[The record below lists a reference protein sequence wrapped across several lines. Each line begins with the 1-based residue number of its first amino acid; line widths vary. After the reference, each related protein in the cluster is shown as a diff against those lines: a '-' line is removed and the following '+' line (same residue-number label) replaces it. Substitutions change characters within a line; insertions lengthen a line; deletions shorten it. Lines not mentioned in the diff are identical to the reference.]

1 MTLTTE
7 RARKEGKWQPIT
19 KITWAFETDEDGD
32 ASEVTAVAQH
42 GALVRVVTVPDGDD
56 TPSQN
61 WDLTITDEHEID
73 LLGGTG
79 LNRDAGDTG
88 ATEEIIIRDARAISD
103 KLTFTVA
110 NGGDAK
116 KGVVTAYLEEGVN
129 PSPVSSSFESDVEA
143 DITAAKAEVLEALT
157 ATTGSGT
164 LNDAN
169 TSDTIV
175 PTTRPCKTEL
185 VLDISALNNASDDF
199 TLDVKVGASGSEKM
213 VAWFNLTSD
222 GTDITCDTGSGVGF
236 VIEQRRLNIM
246 DITVLANEQ
255 MIITRTKNGSTDR
268 NVPYA
273 YVNRA

>member
-32 ASEVTAVAQH
+32 ASEETATAMH
-42 GALVRVVTVPDGDD
+42 GALVRIVTEPDDED
-56 TPSQN
+56 TPTTN
-61 WDLTITDEHEID
+61 WDLTITDEHGLD
-73 LLGGTG
+73 LLGGAG

-88 ATEEIIIRDARAISD
+88 ATEEIIVTDARAISD
-103 KLTFTVA
+103 KLTFVVA
-110 NGGDAK
+110 NGGDTK
-116 KGVVTAYLEEGVN
+116 KGVVTAYFGEGAT
-129 PSPVSSSFESDVEA
+129 PSPVSSSF
-143 DITAAKAEVLEALT
+143 
-157 ATTGSGT
+157 GSGT

>member
-1 MTLTTE
+1 MIPPQGQKPEKLVWEGTVSSVTNTTTFVCPELSGKGDDYFKDWYVYAVWDADGAAAAPQGE
-7 RARKEGKWQPIT
+7 RV
-19 KITWAFETDEDGD
+19 KITDYTSSSGTFDHVAFT
-32 ASEVTAVAQH
+32 ASLAA
-42 GALVRVVTVPDGDD
+42 
-56 TPSQN
+56 
-61 WDLTITDEHEID
+61 
-73 LLGGTG
+73 
-79 LNRDAGDTG
+79 
-88 ATEEIIIRDARAISD
+88 SD
-103 KLTFTVA
+103 KIQ
-110 NGGDAK
+110 
-116 KGVVTAYLEEGVN
+116 VVHPIL
-129 PSPVSSSFESDVEA
+129 VEA
-143 DITAAKAEVLEALT
+143 VEALT

-199 TLDVKVGASGSEKM
+199 TLDVKVGASGSEQV

-236 VIEQRRLNIM
+236 VIEQRRLNIT

-273 YVNRA
+273 YANRA